1 MGWWA
6 WMGLDPKT
14 NRLEGRF
21 QNGACQ
27 QQCPCGRI
35 DSPQNGCCRRL
46 CPQDELWLP
55 PASLGDSPRSAGRS
69 ASGYWQMAASA
80 LILEQVRFLCA
91 PFKSGDSISHSS
103 LGLPKVS
110 PTGLQRQMFWGLIFL
125 AQDRWPGEADV
136 GLRPFPPW
144 GEAL

>member
-14 NRLEGRF
+14 NKLEGRF

-27 QQCPCGRI
+27 QQCPCGRM
-35 DSPQNGCCRRL
+35 DSPQNGCCWRL
-46 CPQDELWLP
+46 CPQDELRLS

-69 ASGYWQMAASA
+69 ASGYCQMAASA

-91 PFKSGDSISHSS
+91 PFQSGDSISHSS

-125 AQDRWPGEADV
+125 AQDRCLGR
-136 GLRPFPPW
+136 LMW
-144 GEAL
+144 GSDPSLLG